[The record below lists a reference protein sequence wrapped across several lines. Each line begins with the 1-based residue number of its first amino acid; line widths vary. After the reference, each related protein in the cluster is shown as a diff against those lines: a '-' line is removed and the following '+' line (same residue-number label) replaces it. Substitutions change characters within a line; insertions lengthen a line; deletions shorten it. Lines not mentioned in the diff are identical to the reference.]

1 MQPGTVM
8 KVKKNATPVLP
19 DKILVALVEIFRI
32 DLDHLH
38 FLVTDLNVRI
48 ANPMLNCTALIK
60 D

>member
-1 MQPGTVM
+1 M
-8 KVKKNATPVLP
+8 KAKKNAISVLP
-19 DKILVALVEIFRI
+19 DKVLVALVEIFRI